1 MQTNLS
7 IQTNQL
13 FADFNN
19 FRKIEKLSKEFKK
32 PTEGHLFQIK
42 QYKIVQ
48 DIIDRYDLQPLI
60 IKDSDR
66 PEYISY
72 KLYGSV
78 EYFWILLVCNNILN
92 PYYEWIMPQESLYQY
107 CKQKYKNFPEKENTI
122 YYYKNEK
129 NQKYYNVIEYPK
141 DSGLWYDKLDK
152 NRTSLQ
158 YKGIL
163 IPVTYLED
171 EIEKN
176 EEKRIINALNPN
188 DFTSFIQDLIQEG
201 VLQSK

>member
-19 FRKIEKLSKEFKK
+19 FRKIENLAKEFKK

-129 NQKYYNVIEYPK
+129 NQRYYNVIEYPK

>member
-129 NQKYYNVIEYPK
+129 NQKYYNVTEYPK